1 MFACWN
7 TLIHYCGDFYWHR
20 KMDDVRNRFEFFGL
34 KINIRFSGGW
44 KKNISFIGLQKYP
57 SKNRI
62 RLITMLTSGNIET
75 NSNTLFYLEVD
86 SHLQFFVFSFF
97 EVFCKFKE
105 INLFQWVIIKI
116 ESFELNIKSQS
127 SNNEK
132 THIILIQLVKLKCS
146 HNSFFPALR
155 KTPNLMSTKT
165 FSRAFKT

>member
-1 MFACWN
+1 MA
-7 TLIHYCGDFYWHR
+7 
-20 KMDDVRNRFEFFGL
+20 E
-34 KINIRFSGGW
+34 
-44 KKNISFIGLQKYP
+44 KKNISFIGLQKYS

-75 NSNTLFYLEVD
+75 NSNTLFYLDVD

-105 INLFQWVIIKI
+105 IHLFQWVIIKI

-132 THIILIQLVKLKCS
+132 THIILIQFVKLKCS

-165 FSRAFKT
+165 FTRAFKTWKNAFEGYFWAFELSFLFIWTFTTYSSVCHLFVECWNSII

>member
-1 MFACWN
+1 
-7 TLIHYCGDFYWHR
+7 
-20 KMDDVRNRFEFFGL
+20 
-34 KINIRFSGGW
+34 
-44 KKNISFIGLQKYP
+44 
-57 SKNRI
+57 
-62 RLITMLTSGNIET
+62 MLTSGNIET

-132 THIILIQLVKLKCS
+132 THIILIQFVKLKCS

-165 FSRAFKT
+165 FTRAFKTWKNAFEGYFWAFELSSFLFELSQLIVRSAIYLLNVEVQSFKFPQLSVICMLFPFNPFHFEL